1 MSQRV
6 PTRRL
11 RVLTLNCLFRG
22 DVRARLRA
30 IGQTLATSDVDV
42 VCLQEVVWRRHVRL
56 LGGLLTDHSHAAFQ
70 PFGPAPMGGLVI
82 FSRVPLERRS
92 YEVYRERG
100 RWGTHGTPD
109 RLIRKGFLACWL
121 VHGEEPVAVVNT
133 HLLASYGGD
142 WSPASSYARQE
153 QSELE
158 QLGQA
163 IRAIPAEAAV
173 IVAGDFNV
181 PAASPLF
188 QEFAAACGL
197 SCAFDWTQVAPGGRF
212 FRDLDNV
219 LLRPPAGGRARLAAR
234 LRFVDPVELGEGR
247 TGFASDH
254 VAVEADLAW

>member
-6 PTRRL
+6 AVRTL

-30 IGQTLATSDVDV
+30 IGGILAGSDVDV
-42 VCLQEVVWRRHVRL
+42 VCLQEVIWRPHVRL
-56 LGGLLTDHSHAAFQ
+56 LSGLLTGHRHAAFQ
-70 PFGPAPMGGLVI
+70 PFGPAPMGGLVT
-82 FSRVPLERRS
+82 FSRTPLEGRS
-92 YEVYRERG
+92 YQVYRERG

-109 RLIRKGFLACWL
+109 RLIRKGFLTCWL
-121 VHGEEPVAVVNT
+121 RLGEAPVAVVNT
-133 HLLASYGGD
+133 HLLANYDGD
-142 WSPASSYARQE
+142 WSPANRYARQE
-153 QSELE
+153 RSELE

-163 IRAIPAEAAV
+163 IRAIPAEVAV

-181 PAASPLF
+181 PAASPMF

-197 SCAFDWTQVAPGGRF
+197 SPAFDWGQVPPEGRF
-212 FRDLDNV
+212 FRDIDNV
-219 LLRPPAGGRARLAAR
+219 LLRPPAEGRARLASR
-234 LRFVDPVELGEGR
+234 LRFVDPVELAGGR